1 MGRGSPPKGCNPTP
15 FLQLISANYACGFS
29 EFGTARRHFPQI
41 IQEKKQIIL
50 YLLFGDQPDV
60 CFDSEIALI
69 RAENNSSNLGSIL
82 LKAERKRDIVEKRI
96 LCQKKSLMSSEC
108 SCYDVQKG
116 KKM

>member
-1 MGRGSPPKGCNPTP
+1 MDSRS
-15 FLQLISANYACGFS
+15 LAQLGDISLRSF
-29 EFGTARRHFPQI
+29 RK
-41 IQEKKQIIL
+41 KKQIIL

-96 LCQKKSLMSSEC
+96 LCKKKKKL
-108 SCYDVQKG
+108 DVIRMQLLRCTKG
-116 KKM
+116 KENVTF